1 MAESLLLPVV
11 HGVVS
16 KAADALVQ
24 SVTRM
29 WGVDKERRRLE
40 GHLVYVQ
47 SLLADAEAKSE
58 TNHAVRTWMKELKA
72 AAYQADDVL
81 DDFQYEALRREAE
94 SGQSTARKVL
104 SKFTSKN
111 RLVFRYKASRDLKK
125 VLDKINKLMAEM
137 NTFGLVVLK
146 DVPVSETLT

>member
-1 MAESLLLPVV
+1 
-11 HGVVS
+11 VVS
-16 KAADALVQ
+16 KAAYALVQ

>member
-24 SVTRM
+24 SVT
-29 WGVDKERRRLE
+29 KRRRLE

-81 DDFQYEALRREAE
+81 DGFQYEALRREAE

>member
-81 DDFQYEALRREAE
+81 DGFQYEALRREAE